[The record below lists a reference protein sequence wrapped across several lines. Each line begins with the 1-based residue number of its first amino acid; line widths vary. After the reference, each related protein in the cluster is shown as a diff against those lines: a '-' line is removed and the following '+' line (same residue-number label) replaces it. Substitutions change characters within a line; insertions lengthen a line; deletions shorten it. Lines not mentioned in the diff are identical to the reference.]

1 MVSPSQ
7 VSPPHGLPLESPT
20 LTMLITSG
28 MTQFGF
34 VSASIIIGI
43 TDPGV
48 VAVLISCG
56 VGEPGFV
63 IVLITRVDQG
73 ATEPGVL

>member
-1 MVSPSQ
+1 
-7 VSPPHGLPLESPT
+7 
-20 LTMLITSG
+20 MLITSG